1 METIIVWLGIFALWE
16 LVKILKRY
24 FPNVSIRTVIVL
36 LSLLAGTIYYVI
48 EQNNPAVIQKAI
60 EFATGAFATSQAI
73 WMVLDKLGEKYGDLD
88 S

>member
-1 METIIVWLGIFALWE
+1 METIIIGLWIFALGE
-16 LVKILKRY
+16 FTKLLKKR
-24 FPNVSIRTVIVL
+24 FPNVSIRTVVVL
-36 LSLLAGTIYYVI
+36 LSLLAGSIYYVV
-48 EQNNPAVIQKAI
+48 EKNNPEVIQKAI